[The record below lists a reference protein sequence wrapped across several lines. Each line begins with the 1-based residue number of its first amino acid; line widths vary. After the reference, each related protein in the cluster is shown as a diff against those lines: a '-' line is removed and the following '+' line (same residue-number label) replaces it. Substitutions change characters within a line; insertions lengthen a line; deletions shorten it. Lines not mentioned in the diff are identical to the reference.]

1 LVLIIRKDVVPN
13 IWLPHLYFVY
23 SGILIIKTIKVM
35 TKTELQKLQTK
46 AVMEMLINKYNAYNI
61 DDEMGGRISFFIDS
75 KLDNTFQC
83 EYHRSYQDIS
93 IRENVKLAGKGW
105 SVDDIN
111 KAAEADQYETLL
123 NKEVKSITTQN
134 LAV

>member
-123 NKEVKSITTQN
+123 NKEVKSITTQD

>member
-1 LVLIIRKDVVPN
+1 
-13 IWLPHLYFVY
+13 
-23 SGILIIKTIKVM
+23 M

-123 NKEVKSITTQN
+123 NKEVKSITTQD
-134 LAV
+134 LAM

>member
-1 LVLIIRKDVVPN
+1 
-13 IWLPHLYFVY
+13 
-23 SGILIIKTIKVM
+23 M

-93 IRENVKLAGKGW
+93 IRENVKLSGNGW

-123 NKEVKSITTQN
+123 NKEVKSITTQD